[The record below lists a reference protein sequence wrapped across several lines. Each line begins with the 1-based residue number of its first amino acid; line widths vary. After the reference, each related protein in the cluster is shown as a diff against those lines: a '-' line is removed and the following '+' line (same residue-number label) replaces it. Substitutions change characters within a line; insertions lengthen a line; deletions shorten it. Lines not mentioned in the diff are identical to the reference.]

1 MTSLSERTIQI
12 FPKLAV
18 CVHDI
23 ALVWLCWI
31 GLHAIRYSLLDSP
44 RVLPYFD
51 WHTSTVLIA
60 QALVFCWVGL
70 YQGLWRFASLP
81 DLVNILKSTFIGVV
95 VIVVIFSF
103 TRLDGVPLSV
113 LLAYPLVLAAAL
125 AAPRLLYRAWKDYQF
140 LHSADV
146 VKRVLIL
153 GAGRA
158 GEALARD
165 LHRFSHY
172 VPVGFLDD
180 ASHLRGA
187 KIRGLSVLGKIEE
200 APIIARE
207 TAAKLLVIA
216 MPSLA
221 AQELQKVV
229 NVCEQ
234 TGVPFRMVP
243 KLVDVLQGRTL
254 PGELKQV
261 SIEDLLNR
269 QPVMPDWRLISSW
282 LHEKTVLV
290 TGGGG
295 SIGSEVCLQCAR
307 HGASCI
313 VILEIDELAL
323 LTIDSELRRVF
334 PAVQVVRVLGNCAD
348 EAVMRFALTQVKVD
362 AVFHA
367 AAYKQVPLLEEQLC
381 PAVSNNILATY
392 NVAKSC
398 LANNVSTFVFI
409 STDKAVEPVNVLG
422 ATKRSAEMVCQS
434 LGAKHQGITRF
445 LIVRFGNV
453 LDSAGSVVPLFRE
466 QIRQGGPV
474 TVTHPDV
481 TRYFMTIPEACQLII
496 QTAASGVHGAV
507 YTLDMGQPV
516 PIRELAEQMILLAGK
531 QPEKDIAI
539 VYTGLRP
546 GEKMHETLFYSDEN
560 YRATAYP
567 KIFEADVRS
576 FSHESVLNQV
586 ERLRAGVENYDI
598 ATLERVL
605 CMLIP
610 DFADS
615 RRTSEVRPNTIVPF
629 PAREVR

>member
-1 MTSLSERTIQI
+1 MTSLRERIIQ
-12 FPKLAV
+12 FLPQLAV
-18 CVHDI
+18 GVHDTV
-23 ALVWLCWI
+23 LVWVCWI
-31 GLHAIRYSLLDSP
+31 GLHAVRFSMLDHP
-44 RVLPYFD
+44 RALPYAD
-51 WHTSTVLIA
+51 WHTITVLIA
-60 QALVFCWVGL
+60 QAVIFWRVGL
-70 YQGLWRFASLP
+70 YQGLWRFASVP
-81 DLVNILKSTFIGVV
+81 DLINILKATFLGVV
-95 VIVVIFSF
+95 VIVLAFSL

-113 LLAYPLVLAAAL
+113 LLAYPVVLSAML
-125 AAPRLLYRAWKDYQF
+125 AGPRLLYRAYKDYQF

-158 GEALARD
+158 GEALVRD
-165 LHRFSHY
+165 LHRISHY
-172 VPVGFLDD
+172 VPIGFLDD

-187 KIRGLSVLGKIEE
+187 KIRGLSVLGRIDE
-200 APIIARE
+200 APTIARE

-216 MPSLA
+216 MPSLPA
-221 AQELQKVV
+221 SALQRVV
-229 NVCEQ
+229 TICEQ
-234 TGVPFRMVP
+234 TGIPFRMVP
-243 KLVDVLQGRTL
+243 KLVDLLQGQTL

-269 QPVMPDWRLISSW
+269 QPVTPDWRVIRQW
-282 LHEKTVLV
+282 LQDKVVLV

-295 SIGSEVCLQCAR
+295 SIGSEVCRQCAR
-307 HGASCI
+307 NGASCI
-313 VILEIDELAL
+313 VIIEIDELSL

-334 PAVQVVRVLGNCAD
+334 PTIHVIRVLGNCAD
-348 EAVMRFALTQVKVD
+348 PAVMRFALSRVKVD

-381 PAVSNNILATY
+381 SAVSNNIIATW

-398 LANNVSTFVFI
+398 LIAEVATFVFI

-434 LGAKHQGITRF
+434 LSVKHRGITRF
-445 LIVRFGNV
+445 LTVRFGNV

-496 QTAASGVHGAV
+496 QTAASGSHGAV

-531 QPEKDIAI
+531 QPGKDIAI

-546 GEKMHETLFYSDEN
+546 GEKMHETLFYPDEN
-560 YRATAYP
+560 YRPTVSP

-576 FSHESVLNQV
+576 FSHEHVLNQV
-586 ERLRAGVENYDI
+586 ERLREGVENYDI

-605 CMLIP
+605 CSLIP

-615 RRTSEVRPNTIVPF
+615 RRNSETRTHTIVPF
-629 PAREVR
+629 PAREVK